1 MKVLKR
7 IVSIETSWFGHL
19 DLKWYIFTHQM
30 PVAIFISIWQRLMC
44 IFSLGPRQLILK
56 FKGSNVIPGRQ
67 QSISRVDNMDMVD
80 IDMVDMDM
88 VDMDMVD
95 MDMVDMD
102 REAILRNRSHRNFN
116 FKRPYLETGRST
128 WKVEEN
134 KLQLFFDFRRR

>member
-1 MKVLKR
+1 M
-7 IVSIETSWFGHL
+7 GHFEF
-19 DLKWYIFTHQM
+19 YPSTARCNIHF
-30 PVAIFISIWQRLMC
+30 VCA
-44 IFSLGPRQLILK
+44 QLILK

-67 QSISRVDNMDMVD
+67 QSGWRVDNMDMVD

-128 WKVEEN
+128 
-134 KLQLFFDFRRR
+134 

>member
-1 MKVLKR
+1 
-7 IVSIETSWFGHL
+7 
-19 DLKWYIFTHQM
+19 
-30 PVAIFISIWQRLMC
+30 MC

-102 REAILRNRSHRNFN
+102 MVDMDMVDI
-116 FKRPYLETGRST
+116 P
-128 WKVEEN
+128 
-134 KLQLFFDFRRR
+134 